1 MTCDLLNHMKV
12 IHGFDFVGHRDEL
25 NLNFYQQVRQILAV
39 PSCVMAANNIVRS
52 SW

>member
-12 IHGFDFVGHRDEL
+12 IHGFDFVKHRDEL

-39 PSCVMAANNIVRS
+39 NSFKL
-52 SW
+52 